1 MSTDAYVDAIIEKQI
16 EKHERE
22 KLDKL
27 KIDINNVLEKLHQA
41 EVDSYV

>member
-1 MSTDAYVDAIIEKQI
+1 MITDDYVDAIIKKQI

-22 KLDKL
+22 VLDKL
-27 KIDINNVLEKLHQA
+27 KIDINSVLEKLKQA